1 MQNCQLSIVNCQL
14 IIMFIIHNHIKQYPE
29 PNVLDIGADEK
40 EAENAPLF
48 SAGIHPKLID
58 KSFHE
63 NFAAVTRLAS
73 HPHCAA
79 IGECGI
85 DIFAPSSVTQ
95 QKEAFM
101 QHLRLAQQYAK
112 PVIIHCVRAY
122 SEIISALN
130 AARFQLPVVMHSY
143 NGNIQ
148 TTQQLLRR
156 GNIYFSFSDK
166 ILAPNCAA
174 QKSLD
179 LIPLSRIL
187 IETDNS
193 NSPLQPIVSLI
204 SDIKRVGEEAVVES
218 NNYLFQCIMHNFQL
232 PAINYQLIPSIIT
245 NAAHNPG
252 CGNF

>member
-1 MQNCQLSIVNCQL
+1 MY
-14 IIMFIIHNHIKQYPE
+14 IIHNHIKDYPDK
-29 PNVLDIGADEK
+29 NVLDIGIDEK
-40 EAENAPLF
+40 EAANVPLF
-48 SAGIHPKLID
+48 STGIHPKLID
-58 KSFHE
+58 NAFDDKFKIVSH
-63 NFAAVTRLAS
+63 LAS
-73 HPHCAA
+73 LPNCAA

-85 DIFAPSSVTQ
+85 DVFSSATVEK
-95 QKEAFM
+95 QKEAFIT
-101 QHLRLAQQYAK
+101 HLHLAQQYAK

-166 ILAPNCAA
+166 ILAQNCAA
-174 QKSLD
+174 LKSLD
-179 LIPLSRIL
+179 IIPIERIM

-204 SDIKRVGEEAVVES
+204 SDIKRVGEETVKES
-218 NNYLFQCIMHNFQL
+218 NDKAFR
-232 PAINYQLIPSIIT
+232 IIT
-245 NAAHNPG
+245 N
-252 CGNF
+252 FEL

>member
-1 MQNCQLSIVNCQL
+1 
-14 IIMFIIHNHIKQYPE
+14 MFIIHNHIKDYPE

-40 EAENAPLF
+40 EAENVPLF

-58 KSFHE
+58 KSFSE

-85 DIFAPSSVTQ
+85 DIFSSASIAV
-95 QKEAFM
+95 QKEAFI

-130 AARFQLPVVMHSY
+130 ITKFTFPVVMHSY

-156 GNIYFSFSDK
+156 ENIYFSFSDK

-174 QKSLD
+174 LKSLD
-179 LIPLSRIL
+179 IIPIERIM

-193 NSPLQPIVSLI
+193 NSPLQPIVTLI
-204 SDIKRVGEEAVVES
+204 SDVKRVGEETVKES
-218 NNYLFQCIMHNFQL
+218 NDKAFR
-232 PAINYQLIPSIIT
+232 IIT
-245 NAAHNPG
+245 DYE
-252 CGNF
+252 F

>member
-1 MQNCQLSIVNCQL
+1 
-14 IIMFIIHNHIKQYPE
+14 MFIIHNHIKDYPE

-40 EAENAPLF
+40 EADNAPLF

-58 KSFHE
+58 KSFPE

-85 DIFAPSSVTQ
+85 DIFSSVTVAQ

-166 ILAPNCAA
+166 ILAQNCAA
-174 QKSLD
+174 LKSLD
-179 LIPLSRIL
+179 IIPIERIM

-204 SDIKRVGEEAVVES
+204 SDVKRVGEETVKES
-218 NNYLFQCIMHNFQL
+218 NDKAFR
-232 PAINYQLIPSIIT
+232 IIT
-245 NAAHNPG
+245 NYE
-252 CGNF
+252 F

>member
-1 MQNCQLSIVNCQL
+1 
-14 IIMFIIHNHIKQYPE
+14 MFIIHNHIKDYPE

-40 EAENAPLF
+40 EAENVPLF

-58 KSFHE
+58 KSFSE

-79 IGECGI
+79 IGEGGI
-85 DIFAPSSVTQ
+85 DFFSSATVEE

-156 GNIYFSFSDK
+156 ENIYFSFSDK

-174 QKSLD
+174 LKSLD
-179 LIPLSRIL
+179 IIPIERIL

-193 NSPLQPIVSLI
+193 NSQLQPIVTLI
-204 SDIKRVGEEAVVES
+204 SSIKRVGEETIKECNDKA
-218 NNYLFQCIMHNFQL
+218 FRK
-232 PAINYQLIPSIIT
+232 IT
-245 NAAHNPG
+245 N
-252 CGNF
+252 

>member
-1 MQNCQLSIVNCQL
+1 
-14 IIMFIIHNHIKQYPE
+14 MFIIHNHIKDYPE

-40 EAENAPLF
+40 EAENVPLF

-58 KSFHE
+58 KSFPE

-85 DIFAPSSVTQ
+85 DIFSSVTVEE

-156 GNIYFSFSDK
+156 DNIYFSFSDK
-166 ILAPNCAA
+166 ILATNCAA
-174 QKSLD
+174 LKSLD
-179 LIPLSRIL
+179 TMSAPRLKKLMPMTRRMAAPAKTKSSWVEMSTQGVTESRKTSRLTGTTEMRDSLSFSRKDFQRSRKMDESIP
-187 IETDNS
+187 
-193 NSPLQPIVSLI
+193 
-204 SDIKRVGEEAVVES
+204 
-218 NNYLFQCIMHNFQL
+218 
-232 PAINYQLIPSIIT
+232 IPQI
-245 NAAHNPG
+245 
-252 CGNF
+252 